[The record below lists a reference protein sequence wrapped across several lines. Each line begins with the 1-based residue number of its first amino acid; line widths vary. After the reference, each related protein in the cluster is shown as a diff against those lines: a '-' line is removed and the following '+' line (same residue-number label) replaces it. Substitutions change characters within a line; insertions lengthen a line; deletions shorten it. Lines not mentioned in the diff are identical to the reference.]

1 MWMTLKSFKKRFYRK
16 DLKISNL
23 FFLTGNVILYFIIC
37 LLSIWFFERNF
48 SEKTF
53 WLDYWRDT
61 LHEIMFDS
69 DLFDFQFYF
78 PFRDAVQFLVKANA
92 QLHNLWKMY
101 SPRRE
106 NWSNHLILFSGY
118 TIALTVMRNSWV
130 YQIWIECTLNRIPRE
145 ISLKKMKEI
154 TCNMEQQFSLSL
166 EHSCKRRSFITVPVC
181 NQLFIEVSPP

>member
-1 MWMTLKSFKKRFYRK
+1 MWKSFKKRFYRK
-16 DLKISNL
+16 DLKINNL
-23 FFLTGNVILYFIIC
+23 FFLTGNVILYFIIY
-37 LLSIWFFERNF
+37 LLSIRFFW
-48 SEKTF
+48 KKLF
-53 WLDYWRDT
+53 WKNVLIRLLTRYSAWK
-61 LHEIMFDS
+61 IMFDS

-78 PFRDAVQFLVKANA
+78 PFRDTIQYLVKAKA
-92 QLHNLWKMY
+92 QLHDLWKIY

-118 TIALTVMRNSWV
+118 TIALTVMRNSCV